1 VLNIKCER
9 SRAKGGPTLFRAL
22 LKQRLVDQL
31 NLMIAFYLF
40 GGPNAPTLAG
50 LSQGFLPASVHCS
63 LIHVRAV
70 SDECF

>member
-1 VLNIKCER
+1 VLNTKRER
-9 SRAKGGPTLFRAL
+9 SHAKRVPTLFRPL

-31 NLMIAFYLF
+31 NLMIALYLF
-40 GGPNAPTLAG
+40 GGANAPMLAG

-63 LIHVRAV
+63 LIHIRVV